1 MNYFRPLY
9 FFVLGVVLIL
19 STETFPLLGLI
30 NGLGQL
36 LLFAGV
42 VCLPV
47 WRTGRMCYVD
57 IGWPW
62 GLVLLGGVSYLYSDG
77 YWLRSLT
84 VTVLVIL
91 VGLRRQPKADILQT
105 CSARP
110 RDLISPSAYLIT
122 EFHDG

>member
-1 MNYFRPLY
+1 M
-9 FFVLGVVLIL
+9 IL

-62 GLVLLGGVSYLYSDG
+62 GLVLLLGAGLLFTSRVMYSTLVYGTGAIPSEHYSLKKRPG
-77 YWLRSLT
+77 YKESLA
-84 VTVLVIL
+84 IL
-91 VGLRRQPKADILQT
+91 M
-105 CSARP
+105 S
-110 RDLISPSAYLIT
+110 
-122 EFHDG
+122 